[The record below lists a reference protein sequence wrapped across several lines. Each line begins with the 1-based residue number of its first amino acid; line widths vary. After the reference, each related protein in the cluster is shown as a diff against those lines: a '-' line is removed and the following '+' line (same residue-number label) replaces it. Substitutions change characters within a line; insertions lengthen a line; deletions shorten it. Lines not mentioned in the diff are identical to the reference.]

1 MSNWLWLFP
10 ITVAVIAI
18 IDVIKF
24 EYKQWKKRQ

>member
-1 MSNWLWLFP
+1 MSNWLWLLP

-24 EYKQWKKRQ
+24 EYGQWKKK